1 MNPTNVK
8 AFYRSGVACLA
19 LDKIPEA
26 SDACTRGL
34 AIDPANASLKTLQT
48 KVATRKAYIESV
60 EKTRREREE
69 RIASERA
76 TLNLA
81 LRSRGIKTRKT
92 DQAPDLEDATIKLE
106 NSLDPSSKL
115 TFPVIV
121 LYPTH
126 GQSDFIK
133 AFAETDTLKE
143 HLDYIFPLPW
153 DKDEEFKVDDVETY
167 METTSGGLIKVGK
180 KITLGKLLG
189 SGKCEIVDGL
199 AKLNV
204 VTKAKAQ
211 EWIAEFK
218 KRQGK

>member
-1 MNPTNVK
+1 MNPSNVK
-8 AFYRSGVACLA
+8 AFYRSASACLS

-34 AIDPANASLKTLQT
+34 AIDPANASLKALLT
-48 KVATRKAYIESV
+48 KITTRKAYIDSV

-69 RIASERA
+69 KAASERA

-92 DQAPDLEDATIKLE
+92 KEAPDLEDAEIKLE

-115 TFPVIV
+115 SFPVLI
-121 LYPTH
+121 LYPAH
-126 GQSDFIK
+126 SQSDFIK

-153 DKDEEFKVDDVETY
+153 DTGEEFKVDDVEAY
-167 METTSGGLIKVGK
+167 METITGGLIKVGK

-189 SGKCEIVDGL
+189 SGKCEVVDGL

-204 VTKAKAQ
+204 LPKAKAQ
-211 EWIAEFK
+211 VWIAEFK
-218 KRQGK
+218 KRRGN